1 MNDIIQVQQAE
12 IVQAMDKAA
21 IDVQI
26 ATAKAYPRN
35 LPAVLNT
42 IQTYATMDEETAE
55 DCFYALRREGRN
67 GQQLI
72 EGLSVR
78 MAEIVASAWGNL
90 RVQTQIIGN
99 DGKTVTVRG
108 TCMDLETNV
117 AVQQDVPR
125 RITDRNGRT
134 FSEDMQVVT
143 INAAS
148 AIAFRNAVLKVVP
161 KAVIKKIVNEVKKV
175 AMGQSMS
182 LEERRQNLIGY
193 YAKIGVSEEMLY
205 QYLGI
210 TKREEIDMEAV
221 FELKG
226 LANAIKEGS
235 TTVQESFIKPVQEK
249 KEAEAAKAKA
259 AEAKKK
265 AQEAA
270 ARSSRATKTKAAKTT
285 EVVDPETGEVKMF
298 NEEEETAQQ

>member
-12 IVQAMDKAA
+12 IVQAMDRAA

-42 IQTYATMDEETAE
+42 IQTFATMDEETAE
-55 DCFYALRREGRN
+55 ECFYALRRQGQN

-90 RVQTQIIGN
+90 RVKTQIIGN

-108 TCMDLETNV
+108 TCIDLETNV
-117 AVQQDVPR
+117 AVEQDVPR

-161 KAVIKKIVNEVKKV
+161 KAVIKKIITEVKKV

-182 LEERRQNLIGY
+182 LEERRQNLISY

-205 QYLGI
+205 DYLGI

-226 LANAIKEGS
+226 LANAIKDGS
-235 TTVQESFIKPVQEK
+235 TTVQESFIKPAHEK

-265 AQEAA
+265 AMDAA
-270 ARSSRATKTKAAKTT
+270 ARSAKATKKTA
-285 EVVDPETGEVKMF
+285 EVVDTETGEVKQPSMF
-298 NEEEETAQQ
+298 NEAAQQQ

>member
-1 MNDIIQVQQAE
+1 MNEIIQVQQAE

-134 FSEDMQVVT
+134 FSEDMQVLT

-270 ARSSRATKTKAAKTT
+270 ARSSRATKTAKKPK

-298 NEEEETAQQ
+298 NEEEAEQ

>member
-285 EVVDPETGEVKMF
+285 EVVDTETGEVKMF
-298 NEEEETAQQ
+298 NEEETAQQ

>member
-285 EVVDPETGEVKMF
+285 EVVDPETGEVTMF
-298 NEEEETAQQ
+298 NEEETAQQ